1 MTEHTRPD
9 SETREAE
16 RDEARAAHDAD
27 REPTPEEENAA
38 DELELD
44 PEVAENYEEATE
56 RGAKQEGEGR
66 IP

>member
-1 MTEHTRPD
+1 MSEHTRPD
-9 SETREAE
+9 RETREAE
-16 RDEARAAHDAD
+16 RDEAKAEHEAD
-27 REPTPEEENAA
+27 REPTRDEEKAA

-44 PEVAENYEEATE
+44 PEVAESYEDATE